1 MKTLSDNRSPGRQP
15 LASLVAALLL
25 AAPALSSASTIEL
38 SQPYTPAGQNYSI
51 TALQGMNPLTLQ
63 GAMAMGANPN
73 VNLDFQGGFG
83 VRYTNSSGSL
93 VDFGVG
99 LYYDAGCNSGLQ
111 LSSTGLNVQFNQ
123 TISSQG
129 LSLTIGHLG
138 ISDLSTD
145 FSTGT
150 VAPTIGVYG
159 PGGFTEFF
167 SAHDILASHALTLLT
182 SNDPIAQ
189 TDLWKLDVHA
199 LVGDTLVNNVT
210 LGADIHNGSGAT
222 MTVPSDPYFLV
233 AANGGNC
240 AMIPEPGSA
249 FLILSAGLGCM
260 IITRRRNRSLI
271 SAR

>member
-1 MKTLSDNRSPGRQP
+1 MKSLSATRSPQRQP
-15 LASLVAALLL
+15 LAGLVAALML
-25 AAPALSSASTIEL
+25 ASPALSSASTIEL

-51 TALQGMNPLTLQ
+51 TALQSMNPLTLQ

-93 VDFGVG
+93 VDFGIG

-129 LSLTIGHLG
+129 LFLTIGHLG
-138 ISDLSTD
+138 FSDLSTD

-150 VAPTIGVYG
+150 VAPTISVNG
-159 PGGFTEFF
+159 PSGPSFF
-167 SAHDILASHALTLLT
+167 SAHDILANHALTLLT
-182 SNDPIAQ
+182 SYDPIAQ
-189 TDLWKLDVHA
+189 TDLWKIDVHA
-199 LVGDTLVNNVT
+199 LVGDALVNNVT
-210 LGADIHNGSGAT
+210 LGADIHNGGGAT

-233 AANGGNC
+233 SANGGNC